1 MTTKFVQPG
10 RVLDYANGG
19 TARASGAVVVIG
31 TVVGICL
38 NAIAANTTGSVQV
51 CGVFTLPK
59 LSTDAPAQ
67 GAAVYWDSGNSRITT
82 TVGSNTLAGVAA
94 VAAANGDTTV
104 NVLLNGNPG

>member
-1 MTTKFVQPG
+1 MTTRFVQPG

-19 TARASGAVVVIG
+19 TARASGAVVVVG
-31 TVVGICL
+31 TLVGVCL
-38 NAIAANTTGSVQV
+38 TAIAANATGSVQV

-67 GAAVYWDSGNSRITT
+67 GASVFWDAANSRITT
-82 TVGSNTLAGVAA
+82 TASGNTLAGVAFA
-94 VAAANGDTTV
+94 AAANGDATV